1 MSAVALLSAAPAR
14 AAELKFAVVDY
25 GKLMEEAPQAKAVS
39 DALRNEFT
47 PRQRD
52 LQAQQASVKAKEDRL
67 QKDAA
72 TMTQDQRAR
81 ADKELRDG
89 ARDFA
94 RKQQEL
100 QDDFNARKN
109 EEMSRLQR
117 TLIEEVRTYAK
128 AQGFDLV
135 FADGVIYSTPT
146 LDITPAIL
154 TALQSHAGHGDVDS
168 CDAEPQDSESLRSA
182 GRRER
187 SGPYVCFARG
197 ACRTVRLR
205 AARRSGYT
213 HRRRSGARRRP

>member
-1 MSAVALLSAAPAR
+1 VKGVVSSIVLALGAAALLSAAPASP
-14 AAELKFAVVDY
+14 AELKFAVVDY
-25 GKLMEEAPQAKAVS
+25 GKLMQEAPQAKAVS

-52 LQAQQASVKAKEDRL
+52 LQAQQAAVKAKEDRL
-67 QKDAA
+67 EKDGA

-89 ARDFA
+89 ARDFS
-94 RKQQEL
+94 RKQSEL

-117 TLIEEVRTYAK
+117 VLIEEVRTYAK

-154 TALQSHAGHGDVDS
+154 AALQSHAG
-168 CDAEPQDSESLRSA
+168 
-182 GRRER
+182 
-187 SGPYVCFARG
+187 
-197 ACRTVRLR
+197 R
-205 AARRSGYT
+205 AAPAAAPST
-213 HRRRSGARRRP
+213 TPSPTSPKTPSH

>member
-1 MSAVALLSAAPAR
+1 VKGVASALIFGLGAAVLLAAAPAVS
-14 AAELKFAVVDY
+14 AEMRIAVVDY
-25 GKLMEEAPQAKAVS
+25 GKLMEESPQAKAVS

-72 TMTQDQRAR
+72 TMTPEQRAR

-89 ARDFA
+89 ARDFS
-94 RKQQEL
+94 RKQSEL

-135 FADGVIYSTPT
+135 LADGVIYSTPT

-154 TALQSHAGHGDVDS
+154 TALQSHA
-168 CDAEPQDSESLRSA
+168 
-182 GRRER
+182 
-187 SGPYVCFARG
+187 AR
-197 ACRTVRLR
+197 AP
-205 AARRSGYT
+205 AAPAAPATASPAT
-213 HRRRSGARRRP
+213 SPKTPSH

>member
-1 MSAVALLSAAPAR
+1 VKGVVNSIVLGLGAAVLLSAAPAW

-25 GKLMEEAPQAKAVS
+25 GKLMEESPQAKAVS

-52 LQAQQASVKAKEDRL
+52 LQAQQAAVKSKEDRL

-94 RKQQEL
+94 RKQSEL

-135 FADGVIYSTPT
+135 LADGVIYSTPT

-154 TALQSHAGHGDVDS
+154 TALQSHA
-168 CDAEPQDSESLRSA
+168 
-182 GRRER
+182 
-187 SGPYVCFARG
+187 AR
-197 ACRTVRLR
+197 AP
-205 AARRSGYT
+205 AAPAAPATASPAT
-213 HRRRSGARRRP
+213 SPKTPSH

>member
-1 MSAVALLSAAPAR
+1 MMNGRKRQIFARLPFIKGKSAVKGVVNSMVFGLGAAVLLSAAPAW
-14 AAELKFAVVDY
+14 AVELKIAVVDY
-25 GKLMEEAPQAKAVS
+25 GKLMEESPQAKAVS

-52 LQAQQASVKAKEDRL
+52 LQAQQAAVKSKEDHL

-89 ARDFA
+89 AREFS
-94 RKQQEL
+94 RKQSEL

-117 TLIEEVRTYAK
+117 TLIEEVRVYAK

-135 FADGVIYSTPT
+135 IADGVIYSTPT

-154 TALQSHAGHGDVDS
+154 AALQSH
-168 CDAEPQDSESLRSA
+168 
-182 GRRER
+182 
-187 SGPYVCFARG
+187 SG
-197 ACRTVRLR
+197 R
-205 AARRSGYT
+205 AATSAPAAT
-213 HRRRSGARRRP
+213 PTPATSPKTPSH

>member
-1 MSAVALLSAAPAR
+1 VKGVVNSVIFGLGAAVLLSATVAQ
-14 AAELKFAVVDY
+14 AADMKIAVVDY
-25 GKLMEEAPQAKAVS
+25 GKLMEESPQAKSVS

-52 LQAQQASVKAKEDRL
+52 LQAQQAAVKSKEDRL

-72 TMTQDQRAR
+72 TMTQEQRTR

-94 RKQQEL
+94 RKQTEL

-117 TLIEEVRTYAK
+117 ILIEEVRTYAK

-135 FADGVIYSTPT
+135 IADGVIYSTPT

-154 TALQSHAGHGDVDS
+154 TALQSHAK
-168 CDAEPQDSESLRSA
+168 SA
-182 GRRER
+182 
-187 SGPYVCFARG
+187 SATPASSP
-197 ACRTVRLR
+197 ATTPKPT
-205 AARRSGYT
+205 S
-213 HRRRSGARRRP
+213 H

>member
-1 MSAVALLSAAPAR
+1 MKGVVSSIVLALGAAALLSAAPASP
-14 AAELKFAVVDY
+14 AELKFAVVDY
-25 GKLMEEAPQAKAVS
+25 GKLMQEAPQAKAVS

-52 LQAQQASVKAKEDRL
+52 LQAQQAAVKAREDRL
-67 QKDAA
+67 EKDGA

-89 ARDFA
+89 ARDFS
-94 RKQQEL
+94 RKQSEL

-117 TLIEEVRTYAK
+117 VLIEEVRTYAK

-154 TALQSHAGHGDVDS
+154 TALQAHAGH
-168 CDAEPQDSESLRSA
+168 AQ
-182 GRRER
+182 
-187 SGPYVCFARG
+187 
-197 ACRTVRLR
+197 
-205 AARRSGYT
+205 AAPAATPATST
-213 HRRRSGARRRP
+213 PAASPKTQSH

>member
-1 MSAVALLSAAPAR
+1 MKAVVSSVVFGVGAAVLLAAAPAW
-14 AAELKFAVVDY
+14 AADLRIAVVDY
-25 GKLMEEAPQAKAVS
+25 GKLMEESPQARAVS
-39 DALRNEFT
+39 DALKNEFT

-52 LQAQQASVKAKEDRL
+52 LQAQQASVKSKEDRL

-72 TMTQDQRAR
+72 TMTQDQRAH

-94 RKQQEL
+94 RKQSEL

-117 TLIEEVRTYAK
+117 ILIEEVRTYAK

-135 FADGVIYSTPT
+135 IADGVIYSTPT

-154 TALQSHAGHGDVDS
+154 AALQSHAGKAG
-168 CDAEPQDSESLRSA
+168 SA
-182 GRRER
+182 
-187 SGPYVCFARG
+187 P
-197 ACRTVRLR
+197 
-205 AARRSGYT
+205 AAPTPATSQPKPPA
-213 HRRRSGARRRP
+213 H

>member
-1 MSAVALLSAAPAR
+1 VKGVVSSMVLAMGAAALLSAAPAR

-25 GKLMEEAPQAKAVS
+25 GKLMEESPQAKAVS

-52 LQAQQASVKAKEDRL
+52 LQAQQAAVKTKEDRL

-94 RKQQEL
+94 RKQSEL

-154 TALQSHAGHGDVDS
+154 TALQAHAGH
-168 CDAEPQDSESLRSA
+168 AQ
-182 GRRER
+182 
-187 SGPYVCFARG
+187 
-197 ACRTVRLR
+197 
-205 AARRSGYT
+205 AAPATTPAPST
-213 HRRRSGARRRP
+213 PAPSPKTQSH

>member
-1 MSAVALLSAAPAR
+1 MKGVVNSLVLGLGAAVLLGAAAASP
-14 AAELKFAVVDY
+14 AELKFAVVDY
-25 GKLMEEAPQAKAVS
+25 GKLMQEAPQAKTVS

-52 LQAQQASVKAKEDRL
+52 LQAQQAAVKAKEDRL
-67 QKDAA
+67 EKDGA

-89 ARDFA
+89 ARDFS
-94 RKQQEL
+94 RKQSEL

-154 TALQSHAGHGDVDS
+154 AALQAHAGKTS
-168 CDAEPQDSESLRSA
+168 SA
-182 GRRER
+182 APATTPAT
-187 SGPYVCFARG
+187 STPAK
-197 ACRTVRLR
+197 TP
-205 AARRSGYT
+205 S
-213 HRRRSGARRRP
+213 H

>member
-1 MSAVALLSAAPAR
+1 MKGVVNSMIFGLGAAVLLGAAPAW
-14 AAELKFAVVDY
+14 AAEMKIAVVDY
-25 GKLMEEAPQAKAVS
+25 GKLMEESPQAKAVS

-52 LQAQQASVKAKEDRL
+52 LQAQQAAVKSKEDRL

-72 TMTQDQRAR
+72 TMTQEQRNH

-94 RKQQEL
+94 RKQTEL
-100 QDDFNARKN
+100 QDDFNARKT

-117 TLIEEVRTYAK
+117 ILIEEVRTYAK

-135 FADGVIYSTPT
+135 IADGVIYSTPT

-154 TALQSHAGHGDVDS
+154 TALQSH
-168 CDAEPQDSESLRSA
+168 SA
-182 GRRER
+182 
-187 SGPYVCFARG
+187 
-197 ACRTVRLR
+197 R
-205 AARRSGYT
+205 AAAAPAAPAAPAATSPKPQS
-213 HRRRSGARRRP
+213 H

>member
-1 MSAVALLSAAPAR
+1 VKGVVSSMIFGLGAAVLLAAAPAQ
-14 AAELKFAVVDY
+14 AEIKIAVVDY

-39 DALRNEFT
+39 DALKNEFT

-52 LQAQQASVKAKEDRL
+52 LQAQQASVKSKEERL

-94 RKQQEL
+94 RKQSEL

-117 TLIEEVRTYAK
+117 ILIEEVRTYAK

-135 FADGVIYSTPT
+135 VADGVIYSTPS

-154 TALQSHAGHGDVDS
+154 TALQARPAHAAAAPSAPPPAPAAKAPSH
-168 CDAEPQDSESLRSA
+168 
-182 GRRER
+182 
-187 SGPYVCFARG
+187 
-197 ACRTVRLR
+197 
-205 AARRSGYT
+205 
-213 HRRRSGARRRP
+213 

>member
-1 MSAVALLSAAPAR
+1 VKGVVSCIIFGLGAAVLSGTAPAR
-14 AAELKFAVVDY
+14 AEMKIAVVDY
-25 GKLMEEAPQAKAVS
+25 GKLMEESPQAKAVS
-39 DALRNEFT
+39 DALKNEFT

-52 LQAQQASVKAKEDRL
+52 LQAQQASVKSKEDHL
-67 QKDAA
+67 QKDGA

-94 RKQQEL
+94 RKQSEL

-117 TLIEEVRTYAK
+117 ILIEEVRTYAK

-135 FADGVIYSTPT
+135 IADGVIYSTPT

-154 TALQSHAGHGDVDS
+154 TALQARPVKAAAPAATAPTPSASQPKSPSH
-168 CDAEPQDSESLRSA
+168 
-182 GRRER
+182 
-187 SGPYVCFARG
+187 
-197 ACRTVRLR
+197 
-205 AARRSGYT
+205 
-213 HRRRSGARRRP
+213 

>member
-1 MSAVALLSAAPAR
+1 MIFGLGAAVLLGAAPAW
-14 AAELKFAVVDY
+14 AAEMKIAVVDY
-25 GKLMEEAPQAKAVS
+25 GKLMEESPQAKAVS

-52 LQAQQASVKAKEDRL
+52 LQAQQAAVKSKEDRL

-72 TMTQDQRAR
+72 TMTQEQRNH

-94 RKQQEL
+94 RKQTEL
-100 QDDFNARKN
+100 QDDFNARKT

-117 TLIEEVRTYAK
+117 ILIEEVRTYAK

-135 FADGVIYSTPT
+135 IADGVIYSTPT

-154 TALQSHAGHGDVDS
+154 TALQSH
-168 CDAEPQDSESLRSA
+168 SA
-182 GRRER
+182 
-187 SGPYVCFARG
+187 
-197 ACRTVRLR
+197 R
-205 AARRSGYT
+205 AAAAPAAPAAPAATSPKPQS
-213 HRRRSGARRRP
+213 H

>member
-1 MSAVALLSAAPAR
+1 VKGVVSSVVLGLVAAVLASSAPAW
-14 AAELKFAVVDY
+14 AAEMKFAVVDY
-25 GKLMEEAPQAKAVS
+25 GKLMEESPQAKTVS

-52 LQAQQASVKAKEDRL
+52 LQAQQAAVKAKEDRL

-94 RKQQEL
+94 RKQSEL

-154 TALQSHAGHGDVDS
+154 AALQAHAGHS
-168 CDAEPQDSESLRSA
+168 SA
-182 GRRER
+182 PATPAT
-187 SGPYVCFARG
+187 STPAPSPK
-197 ACRTVRLR
+197 TP
-205 AARRSGYT
+205 S
-213 HRRRSGARRRP
+213 H

>member
-1 MSAVALLSAAPAR
+1 VKGVVNSMIFGLGAAVLLAAAPAQ
-14 AAELKFAVVDY
+14 AEIKIAVVDY
-25 GKLMEEAPQAKAVS
+25 GKLMEESPQAKSVS
-39 DALRNEFT
+39 DALKNEFT

-52 LQAQQASVKAKEDRL
+52 LQAQQASVKSKEERL

-94 RKQQEL
+94 RKQSEL

-117 TLIEEVRTYAK
+117 ILIEEVRIYAK

-135 FADGVIYSTPT
+135 VADGVIYSTPS

-154 TALQSHAGHGDVDS
+154 TALQARPVHASAPAAAPSAPANQPKSPSH
-168 CDAEPQDSESLRSA
+168 
-182 GRRER
+182 
-187 SGPYVCFARG
+187 
-197 ACRTVRLR
+197 
-205 AARRSGYT
+205 
-213 HRRRSGARRRP
+213 

>member
-1 MSAVALLSAAPAR
+1 MKGVVSSMVLAMGAAALLSAAPAR

-25 GKLMEEAPQAKAVS
+25 GKLMEESPQAKAVS

-52 LQAQQASVKAKEDRL
+52 LQAQQAAVKTKEDRL

-94 RKQQEL
+94 RKQSEL

-154 TALQSHAGHGDVDS
+154 TALQAHAGH
-168 CDAEPQDSESLRSA
+168 AQ
-182 GRRER
+182 
-187 SGPYVCFARG
+187 
-197 ACRTVRLR
+197 
-205 AARRSGYT
+205 AAPATTPAPST
-213 HRRRSGARRRP
+213 PAPSPKTQSH